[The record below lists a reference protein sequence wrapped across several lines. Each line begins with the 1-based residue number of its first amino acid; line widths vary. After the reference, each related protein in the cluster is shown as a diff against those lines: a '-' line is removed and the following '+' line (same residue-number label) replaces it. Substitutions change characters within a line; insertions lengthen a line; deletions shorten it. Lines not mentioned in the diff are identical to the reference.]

1 GSINTQLEKFMES
14 VKRKEKDETE
24 NNERPS
30 GENPF
35 IEGLSILES
44 GNDQIK
50 TSVDKPTIMSMFQII
65 RKDINTNTQLNE
77 NIIRKIKETDY
88 NIYRLSESVEEI
100 KIKLDDLFEIQLT
113 NKNIKKTHSKTLY
126 LFSGTIPC
134 LLMEASNEELKDMV
148 YQMRERCFGVDGKD
162 RIENMRLRK
171 FLDDNTIKKKAL
183 EFIQNEGKFCKYVA
197 DILIPNSQ
205 ILKFYFPSEHTR
217 RNKNELFGRDIV
229 KAFMITAK
237 YLGAGIIS
245 EFK

>member
-50 TSVDKPTIMSMFQII
+50 TSVDKPTII
-65 RKDINTNTQLNE
+65 
-77 NIIRKIKETDY
+77 
-88 NIYRLSESVEEI
+88 
-100 KIKLDDLFEIQLT
+100 
-113 NKNIKKTHSKTLY
+113 
-126 LFSGTIPC
+126 
-134 LLMEASNEELKDMV
+134 NEELKDMV
-148 YQMRERCFGVDGKD
+148 YQMRERCFEVDGKD

-171 FLDDNTIKKKAL
+171 FLDDNTIKRKAL
-183 EFIQNEGKFCKYVA
+183 ELIQNEGTFCKFVA
-197 DILIPNSQ
+197 DILISNSQ
-205 ILKFYFPSEHTR
+205 ILKFYFPSQYTR
-217 RNKNELFGRDIV
+217 KNKDQLFGQDIV

-237 YLGAGIIS
+237 YLGAAIIS
-245 EFK
+245 EFKHYLSHGIHLVNTRTGDKVKRKANVTFFELSHKPTFFSEEEIVSQENDVQE